1 MLSKG
6 SSLVVNI
13 IAASQIF
20 LDALLCLS
28 YGLSMGNKKQ
38 ASLSTHGRE
47 SVMARVFKYDNS
59 CTILKILCL

>member
-6 SSLVVNI
+6 SSSVVNI
-13 IAASQIF
+13 VAASQIF

-47 SVMARVFKYDNS
+47 SVLWHVYLNMIIHVQS
-59 CTILKILCL
+59 